1 MVEYNLYVG
10 VNSVEIV
17 EMFLWHGT
25 DKNAIYQVSGMELLI
40 FWQDIWFFLY
50 LILNLYLCVTII
62 CKRTLPAE
70 FMFFILAFVTLIFY
84 FKY

>member
-1 MVEYNLYVG
+1 MIEYNLYVG
-10 VNSVEIV
+10 AKSVEIA

-25 DKNAIYQVSGMELLI
+25 DTNAIYQVSGMEPMI
-40 FWQDIWFFLY
+40 FWQNICFVFH

-62 CKRTLPAE
+62 SKRTLPAE
-70 FMFFILAFVTLIFY
+70 FMLFILTFVTLIFY

>member
-10 VNSVEIV
+10 VNSVEIA

-25 DKNAIYQVSGMELLI
+25 DKNTIYQVSGMEPLI
-40 FWQDIWFFLY
+40 FWQDICFFLH

-62 CKRTLPAE
+62 CKRTLPEE

-84 FKY
+84 LY